1 MIVIDASALLEMLLQ
16 TGKAERLMQRALA
29 DSERLNAP
37 ELLDIEAANVM
48 RRLTQRKEI
57 SLQRAERAFEDFSQ
71 LIIERHSHAPLLP
84 RIWELRDSMSAY
96 DAAYIALAEGLG
108 APLLTCDARLA
119 RAHGHHANVELIE

>member
-57 SLQRAERAFEDFSQ
+57 SLQRAEQAFEDFSQ

>member
-1 MIVIDASALLEMLLQ
+1 LIVIDASALLEMLLQ